1 MTFTFTFLQDN
12 SNLGLYQDTLLF
24 MMAFLFDIFIPC
36 FCKQTFSIQKMAQWS
51 ELTSFKLTKSKKNRI
66 FLSSSNFEILV
77 KTLLDFCFFF
87 ILYLSLGPVT
97 VTRGGAVG

>member
-1 MTFTFTFLQDN
+1 
-12 SNLGLYQDTLLF
+12 